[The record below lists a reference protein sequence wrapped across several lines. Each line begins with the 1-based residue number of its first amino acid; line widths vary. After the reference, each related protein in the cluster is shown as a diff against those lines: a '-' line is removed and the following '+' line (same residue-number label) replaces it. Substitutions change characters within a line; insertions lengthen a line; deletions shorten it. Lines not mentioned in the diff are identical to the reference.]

1 MVIPPSTRAKAP
13 KRRRSLTALKQT
25 PLANPVSRPQGMTG
39 VEETPQDTTAP
50 TDTGTNTV
58 ETIVVDPPTPTTEQP
73 ASSAAAAASA
83 QSAPDSSTTT
93 TAKPGLD
100 QSGAGQKASSAPK
113 GTKRRLAMP

>member
-50 TDTGTNTV
+50 TATGNNTV

-73 ASSAAAAASA
+73 CSSAAAAAAASA
-83 QSAPDSSTTT
+83 QSAPASNTTT
-93 TAKPGLD
+93 TAQPGLD
-100 QSGAGQKASSAPK
+100 QSGAGQKASSAHR
-113 GTKRRLAMP
+113 GTKC